1 MLSQSVLVRGL
12 AKAILVLALAF
23 GSFARA
29 DNADAVARARTHFE
43 AGRALYNLGNYTD
56 AIREFSAGYQL
67 APRPQFLV
75 NLGQAYR
82 KLGKLEQ
89 AREMYRRFLKEAPPD
104 DPDRAQVQQLLQI
117 LDGELARRAP
127 PPPPPAPA
135 PVPVAAPTP
144 SSSHAAPAAALTATA
159 PPARKS
165 FLRRNWWIFPVGAVV
180 VTGLIVGIYFAARP
194 SGVDCS
200 SATLG
205 CIHPMTP

>member
-1 MLSQSVLVRGL
+1 MRGL
-12 AKAILVLALAF
+12 AKALLVLALAF
-23 GSFARA
+23 GSVAHA

-82 KLGKLEQ
+82 KLGKLDR

-104 DPDRAQVQQLLQI
+104 DPDRAQVQQLLKL
-117 LDGELARRAP
+117 LDAELASR
-127 PPPPPAPA
+127 PPPAPPPAATVVTPA
-135 PVPVAAPTP
+135 PSPAAG
-144 SSSHAAPAAALTATA
+144 HAAPVAALTATA
-159 PPARKS
+159 PPKKS
-165 FLRRNWWIFPVGAVV
+165 FVRKNWWIFPVGAVV
-180 VTGLIVGIYFAARP
+180 LTGLVVGIYFAARP

-205 CIHPMTP
+205 CIHPMMP

>member
-1 MLSQSVLVRGL
+1 VLVRGL
-12 AKAILVLALAF
+12 AKALLVLALAF
-23 GSFARA
+23 GSVAHA

-82 KLGKLEQ
+82 KLGKLDR

-104 DPDRAQVQQLLQI
+104 DPDRAQVQQLLKL
-117 LDGELARRAP
+117 LDAELASR
-127 PPPPPAPA
+127 PPPAPPPAATPVTPA
-135 PVPVAAPTP
+135 PSPAAG
-144 SSSHAAPAAALTATA
+144 HAAPVAALTATA
-159 PPARKS
+159 PPKKS
-165 FLRRNWWIFPVGAVV
+165 FVRKNWWIFPVGAVV
-180 VTGLIVGIYFAARP
+180 LTGLVVGIYFAARP

-205 CIHPMTP
+205 CIHPMMP